1 MKFLLIIHAN
11 PTLAD
16 TLSEAEI
23 NDLVAAHDTF
33 QDTVRATGELLGFAA
48 LADPTMSRT
57 VRVRDGETV
66 VSDGPYAEVKEFLA
80 GYYLIE
86 AESAGRAADIAA
98 LIPDAAHNGI
108 EVRPVMDAGGAG
120 T

>member
-1 MKFLLIIHAN
+1 MKYLLIIHAN
-11 PTLAD
+11 PSLAD
-16 TLSEAEI
+16 TLSEDEI

-33 QDTVRATGELLGFAA
+33 QERIRDTGELVGYAA

-57 VRVRDGETV
+57 VRVRDGQRV

-80 GYYLIE
+80 GYYLIDADTPE
-86 AESAGRAADIAA
+86 RATEIAA

-108 EVRPVMDAGGAG
+108 EVRPVMAADGAHG
-120 T
+120 